1 MAGQISTLVT
11 NLRAAMAATF
21 TDLKPDGIFIYEQI
35 DMIPWENL
43 TPPYGAIV
51 ISDWTA
57 APGWGGANFAMR
69 AEIELL
75 RLKYVAGND
84 DLVSLIDDM
93 ESLWRYLIDNRLN
106 LVNTLSFPCFGWGN
120 DIMGDE
126 VLADKNYRY
135 RAGRLT
141 IEVLLGY
148 NP

>member
-11 NLRAAMAATF
+11 AIRAAMAATF
-21 TDLKPDGIFIYEQI
+21 TDLKPDGIWVYEQL
-35 DMIPWENL
+35 DMIPWADL

-51 ISDWTA
+51 VSEWTKA
-57 APGWGGANFAMR
+57 SRGGANFAMS
-69 AEIELL
+69 AEIDLL
-75 RLKYVAGND
+75 RLRSVTGND
-84 DLVSLIDDM
+84 DLMTLADEM
-93 ESLWRYLIDNRLN
+93 ESLWRYLIDHRLPN
-106 LVNTLSFPCFGWGN
+106 VDTIGFSRLGWGN